1 MNVFAFAVHC
11 VIPTGGLST
20 DLWAVV
26 LLDSERITR
35 YSEKANVSGRQSGSG
50 TRNAAGSADIENA
63 DWPDIRVAMPNS
75 GDLSRSKPLRS
86 IGVYNRPM
94 F

>member
-35 YSEKANVSGRQSGSG
+35 DSDDALPGR
-50 TRNAAGSADIENA
+50 RRAPCVRILRLADNPLGAVAKHCA
-63 DWPDIRVAMPNS
+63 D
-75 GDLSRSKPLRS
+75 LR
-86 IGVYNRPM
+86 GLD
-94 F
+94 

>member
-26 LLDSERITR
+26 LLDSERITLDLYR
-35 YSEKANVSGRQSGSG
+35 EVPGEMKSGMRSELI
-50 TRNAAGSADIENA
+50 AGHF
-63 DWPDIRVAMPNS
+63 R
-75 GDLSRSKPLRS
+75 
-86 IGVYNRPM
+86 
-94 F
+94 

>member
-35 YSEKANVSGRQSGSG
+35 HSSIALWKRLSDEPHPSFVQV
-50 TRNAAGSADIENA
+50 ADHSPEA
-63 DWPDIRVAMPNS
+63 RER
-75 GDLSRSKPLRS
+75 LL
-86 IGVYNRPM
+86 
-94 F
+94 